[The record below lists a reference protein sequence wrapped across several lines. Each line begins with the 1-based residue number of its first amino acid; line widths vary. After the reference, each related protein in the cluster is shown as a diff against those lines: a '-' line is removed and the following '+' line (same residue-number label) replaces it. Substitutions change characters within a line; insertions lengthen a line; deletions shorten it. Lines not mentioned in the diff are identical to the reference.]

1 MVVALGAPTA
11 AGLVTHW
18 TAQPLTLAA
27 GLAALIWYGVAVR
40 RLARGAASWPVRRTA
55 TFLAGIAL
63 MWWTT
68 CGGLQVYGRSLFW
81 VWTSQHLLLLL
92 VVPVLIMAGQPLAL
106 ARESG
111 VRVPRL
117 RVLTSPLF
125 GPALVPLLSAVL
137 FFGPLPGWAVGMP
150 PVGWLLQ
157 LLVIGIGAV
166 IALPLVET
174 DDGRGSLA
182 IGLSLAIGIVE
193 LLVDAVPG
201 IVLRLQTSLSS
212 TFFAHRVAHS
222 WALAPLKDQQ
232 RAGAILWAVAEV
244 LDLPFL
250 LLIFR
255 RWIRADAR
263 EAAEID
269 TVLDAERIAR
279 QSAPEQNADEP
290 WWLSDPRFRDRFR
303 R

>member
-1 MVVALGAPTA
+1 M
-11 AGLVTHW
+11 
-18 TAQPLTLAA
+18 
-27 GLAALIWYGVAVR
+27 R

-68 CGGLQVYGRSLFW
+68 CGALQVYGRTLFW

-279 QSAPEQNADEP
+279 QSGPEQNADEP

-303 R
+303 H

>member
-1 MVVALGAPTA
+1 VAVALGPLTA
-11 AGLVTHW
+11 TGLLTHW
-18 TAQPLTLAA
+18 TTQPIALAS

-40 RLARGAASWPVRRTA
+40 RVRGAAAWPLKRTV
-55 TFLAGIAL
+55 TFLAGVAL
-63 MWWTT
+63 MWWAT
-68 CGGLQVYGRSLFW
+68 CGAAQVYARTLFW

-92 VVPVLIMAGQPLAL
+92 VVPVLIMAGQPLEL

-137 FFGPLPGWAVGMP
+137 FFGPLPGWAVGTP
-150 PVGWLLQ
+150 PVGWLVQ
-157 LLVIGIGAV
+157 LLVVLIGAV

-182 IGLSLAIGIVE
+182 IGASLAIGIVE
-193 LLVDAVPG
+193 LLLDAVPG

-222 WALAPLKDQQ
+222 WALAPLHDQQ
-232 RAGAILWAVAEV
+232 RAGAILWAVAEA

-255 RWIRADAR
+255 RWLRADAR

-279 QSAPEQNADEP
+279 KSPPDQVADEP
-290 WWLSDPRFRDRFR
+290 WWLSDPSLRDRFR
-303 R
+303 H